1 MKHGDNTKEKKAK
14 LSVEYLLLDVPVTS
28 VRKLCPL
35 MFLFSV

>member
-14 LSVEYLLLDVPVTS
+14 LSVEYLLDVPVTS